1 MRRPAARRRKE
12 PTIALINIVF
22 LMLVFFMVA
31 GTLSPA
37 LDRNISLVEADALDG
52 REPPDALVIDKSGQL
67 RHRGVVLT
75 SVPAFLNRPDSR
87 ALDVVR
93 LMPDRA
99 LPAVE
104 LLRIS
109 AQLRAAGV
117 KKIMISTER
126 ALQ

>member
-1 MRRPAARRRKE
+1 MRRAAARRPKE

-31 GTLSPA
+31 GTLSPP
-37 LDRNISLVEADALDG
+37 LDGDIALVETKALDG
-52 REPPDALVIDKSGQL
+52 REPPDALVIDSGGEL

-75 SVPAFLNRPDSR
+75 SVSAFVDRMDRRPD
-87 ALDVVR
+87 DTVR

-99 LPAVE
+99 LPATA

-109 AQLRAAGV
+109 AELRAAGAEHIV
-117 KKIMISTER
+117 ISTER
-126 ALQ
+126 ALR